1 MGHPI
6 VDNGVERK
14 NNKDRRKWGQA
25 TTNGMMTAAT
35 RPTSSSATF
44 PDWKDSEGGRKGALL
59 TFAIALRCIG
69 VACQILSGEDER
81 GGAEGMR
88 RQLSMQFWVRQIVIM
103 LVWLTF

>member
-25 TTNGMMTAAT
+25 TTDGMMTAAT

-44 PDWKDSEGGRKGALL
+44 PDWKDSEQRREGGR
-59 TFAIALRCIG
+59 
-69 VACQILSGEDER
+69 VHY
-81 GGAEGMR
+81 
-88 RQLSMQFWVRQIVIM
+88 
-103 LVWLTF
+103 